1 MGSLHNH
8 PLPSSSFPTPNLPLS
23 SQPNARLPFHTHLFW
38 ILRDAGHP
46 VLAGGFVQEGDGE
59 EGRWMGRLDVVLV
72 LAVWRGE
79 VGGERVERFGSG
91 GVRW

>member
-1 MGSLHNH
+1 
-8 PLPSSSFPTPNLPLS
+8 
-23 SQPNARLPFHTHLFW
+23 
-38 ILRDAGHP
+38 
-46 VLAGGFVQEGDGE
+46 
-59 EGRWMGRLDVVLV
+59 MGRLDVVLV